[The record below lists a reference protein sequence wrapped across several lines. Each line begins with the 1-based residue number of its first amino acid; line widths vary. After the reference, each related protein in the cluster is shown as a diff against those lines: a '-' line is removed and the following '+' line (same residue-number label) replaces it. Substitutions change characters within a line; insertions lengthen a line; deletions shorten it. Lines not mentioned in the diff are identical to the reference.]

1 MDLNEIGL
9 EGVRGFDSSG
19 TGQYALVGCC
29 GYDNE
34 PASSLNHMVL
44 FD

>member
-9 EGVRGFDSSG
+9 EGARGFDPSG
-19 TGQYALVGCC
+19 TGQYALVGRC

-34 PASSLNHMVL
+34 PTSSLNHMDL